1 MITKYKISIVIIL
14 IIIVSGVFVSFFLNK
29 NQDMSNVTQ
38 QNKINKEHEENNK
51 KQEQWKHVLG
61 KGGTV
66 IGDGENIIKDKF

>member
-14 IIIVSGVFVSFFLNK
+14 IIIVSGVFLSFFLNK

-66 IGDGENIIKDKF
+66 FGDGENIIKDKF